1 MLLQKW
7 IIDPGHTKIS
17 FSVMHLMDASVIGY
31 FREFQL
37 TLDTEDD
44 DFNLAKNIIFSA
56 ELDSI
61 DTGNAQRDAHLR
73 SVDFFNTEINRNLE
87 FIGVKYDETGKEIKL
102 IGDLRIGNITKS
114 ITVNVEFRGMKVE
127 NDGKKTAN
135 FNVTSKISRKD
146 FGLSW
151 SAITEAG
158 NIVVGDEVK
167 INAEIQLIKQ
177 TEIKTVD

>member
-1 MLLQKW
+1 
-7 IIDPGHTKIS
+7 
-17 FSVMHLMDASVIGY
+17 
-31 FREFQL
+31 
-37 TLDTEDD
+37 
-44 DFNLAKNIIFSA
+44 
-56 ELDSI
+56 
-61 DTGNAQRDAHLR
+61 
-73 SVDFFNTEINRNLE
+73 
-87 FIGVKYDETGKEIKL
+87 
-102 IGDLRIGNITKS
+102 
-114 ITVNVEFRGMKVE
+114 MKVE
-127 NDGKKTAN
+127 IDGKKTAK